1 MISGIM
7 KLVIYGGQDV
17 YLTNDNYY
25 LDKFI
30 EHFNRH
36 CKNSKNLRINSSS
49 FNLKIEFYYYKNI
62 DAEPW

>member
-7 KLVIYGGQDV
+7 KLVIYSGQDV

-36 CKNSKNLRINSSS
+36 CKNVKKSKN
-49 FNLKIEFYYYKNI
+49 
-62 DAEPW
+62 